1 MSFRIRLTVS
11 LAVAWAGLS
20 VLSASSRIGAHYWPT
35 PNDAFLKGKGLSH
48 FAQPTQSGR
57 LESALWGCVRNNGSR
72 FHEGID
78 LRSIQRDGRGESVDR
93 IFAFDRGIVRY
104 ASRDP
109 SKSSYGRY
117 IVVEHPQWMSGMV
130 TLYAH
135 LSYIPDRIKPGLE
148 VRGGEAIGVMGRSAS
163 YTIPKERAHLH
174 FEIGMWMGSG
184 FQKWYDRQRFDT
196 PNDHGDFN
204 GMNIVGANVW
214 AWLQKLKGGQ
224 AASVMECFAAE
235 PVALRAT
242 VWEKSIPD
250 ALRANPDLMSNA
262 LLPPDHAGWRIS
274 FAASGIP
281 LKFEALSASEKES
294 GSKTVSIDGF
304 DSRLAA
310 SDPCMALVQS
320 GRPSGRLSSL
330 LGRLF
335 VD

>member
-1 MSFRIRLTVS
+1 
-11 LAVAWAGLS
+11 
-20 VLSASSRIGAHYWPT
+20 
-35 PNDAFLKGKGLSH
+35 LKGRGLSH

-57 LESALWGCVRNNGSR
+57 LESALWGCVRNNGTR

-93 IFAFDRGIVRY
+93 IYAFDRGIVRY

-117 IVVEHPQWMSGMV
+117 IVVEHPHWMSGMV

-135 LSYIPDRIKPGLE
+135 LSYVPERIKPGLE

-174 FEIGMWMGSG
+174 FEIGMWMGAG
-184 FQKWYDRQRFDT
+184 FRKWYDRQRFDT

-214 AWLQKLKGGQ
+214 SWLQKLKSGQ
-224 AASVMECFAAE
+224 AKSVMECFAAE
-235 PVALRAT
+235 PTAVRVT

-250 ALRANPDLMSNA
+250 ALRANPELMTNTFLPADL
-262 LLPPDHAGWRIS
+262 AGWRIS
-274 FAASGIP
+274 FAASGLP
-281 LKFEALSASEKES
+281 LRFEALSASLKRPDS
-294 GSKTVSIDGF
+294 QRVSIEAV
-304 DSRLAA
+304 DSRLAE
-310 SDPCMALVQS
+310 SRSCIALLRS